1 MLYFKKSLEKLEP
14 KLNWIHGRND
24 PANRGQWCAVG
35 LWRYSRHPN
44 YLGEMMVWWGLWLVS
59 CSVASDVQWTAVLS
73 PLFTSFTLLFF
84 SGQSSQIPAWIFLL
98 IKVTVLDCWLT
109 DSVMCNVVSS
119 WMMLIKYQVT
129 KLCLSAYIVVGIPLL
144 EEKSDSRHG
153 DKEEYLEYKSSTSPL
168 LLLPPA
174 LYRALPSPIQCFC
187 LCEFPIYN
195 KKTNRDPERNPIT

>member
-1 MLYFKKSLEKLEP
+1 MNLISQICHLQEWCCMKDVKNLNLWNFYRVERREESKNRIFFMLYFKKSLEKLEP

-84 SGQSSQIPAWIFLL
+84 SGQSSSI
-98 IKVTVLDCWLT
+98 D
-109 DSVMCNVVSS
+109 DSVMSNVLSS
-119 WMMLIKYQVT
+119 WMMLMKYQAT
-129 KLCLSAYIVVGIPLL
+129 KHVNSITELILL
-144 EEKSDSRHG
+144 
-153 DKEEYLEYKSSTSPL
+153 
-168 LLLPPA
+168 
-174 LYRALPSPIQCFC
+174 
-187 LCEFPIYN
+187 
-195 KKTNRDPERNPIT
+195 